1 MEENKKADDKIQK
14 EKREVEALEENL
26 QKIRK
31 NVEQI
36 GSAITITEKQKQGDL
51 CVAKSLLA
59 NGNKCLQIVIKK
71 GDFKYFKVVNTTL
84 SSRENFS

>member
-36 GSAITITEKQKQGDL
+36 GSAITITEKQK
-51 CVAKSLLA
+51 
-59 NGNKCLQIVIKK
+59 
-71 GDFKYFKVVNTTL
+71 
-84 SSRENFS
+84 